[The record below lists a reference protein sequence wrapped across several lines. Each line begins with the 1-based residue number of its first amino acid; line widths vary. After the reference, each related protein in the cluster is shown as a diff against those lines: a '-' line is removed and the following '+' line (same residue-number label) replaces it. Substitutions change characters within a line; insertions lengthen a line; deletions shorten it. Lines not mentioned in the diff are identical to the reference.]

1 MSTYGWKKVF
11 KFTFVQT
18 GKSKAFIISTIVIC
32 VLVLG
37 LSLLIGVMP
46 LLTSSGSGSVS
57 QGDTLAAKKVYFID
71 NSGITSAEEYKQ
83 SIEQLG
89 LQFESRDASELES
102 LTETVNGSTECML
115 ITVSAGEESIKIY
128 GARPK
133 DGSVSKDEADGILNL
148 ISGCFSTL
156 RLEKMGLD
164 EQQVANA
171 LAPVSTSTSVAGEE
185 EENMAVSVIKMVVP
199 MVSSLV
205 LFILI
210 FAYGQM
216 VAQSIAQEK
225 TSRVMELLL
234 TSVRPL
240 AVIIGKILAMGAL
253 SLMQFLMFIAAGVV
267 GGVVSMPIVSSA
279 GTAVAQSG
287 VFNEMANA
295 IGKVFSGFSPVAI
308 VAVLVV
314 FLIGF
319 IFYALIAGLVG
330 ASVSRMEDLNA
341 AMQPYAIIGVVGFY
355 LAYFPTTMAGI
366 GEGPNTMA
374 IISYYLP
381 FSSPFALPSAI
392 LTGSLSIVEALI
404 AILVLAVV
412 TVLTA
417 ILVARVYEQI
427 IFHNGNRLKIS
438 DILGLAR
445 NK

>member
-32 VLVLG
+32 VLLLG
-37 LSLLIGVMP
+37 LTLLVGLIPM
-46 LLTSSGSGSVS
+46 LTSSSGASVS
-57 QGDTLAAKKVYFID
+57 QGDTLAVKKVYFID
-71 NSGITSAEEYKQ
+71 SSGITAAEEYKQ

-133 DGSVSKDEADGILNL
+133 DGSVSMDEADGIVNL
-148 ISGCFSTL
+148 ISGRFSTL

-164 EQQVANA
+164 ENQIASV
-171 LAPVSTSTSVAGEE
+171 LAPISTFTSIAGED
-185 EENMAVSVIKMVVP
+185 EENGAVMVIKMIIP
-199 MVSSLV
+199 MISSLV

-210 FAYGQM
+210 FAYGQI

-253 SLMQFLMFIAAGVV
+253 SLMQFLMFIAAGVA
-267 GGVVSMPIVSSA
+267 GGLISMPVVSSA
-279 GTAVAQSG
+279 GTAVTQSSTFTELTG
-287 VFNEMANA
+287 AVGE
-295 IGKVFSGFSPVAI
+295 VLSGFSPFAI
-308 VAVLVV
+308 VAVFVV
-314 FLIGF
+314 FIIGF
-319 IFYALIAGLVG
+319 VFYSLIAGLVG

-341 AMQPYAIIGVVGFY
+341 AMQPYAIIGLIGFY

-366 GEGPNTMA
+366 GDGPNTMA

-381 FSSPFALPSAI
+381 FSSPFALPSAM
-392 LTGSLSIVEALI
+392 LTGTISIGESLI
-404 AILVLAVV
+404 AILVLAAV

>member
-1 MSTYGWKKVF
+1 MSAYGWKKVF

-37 LSLLIGVMP
+37 LTLLVGIMP
-46 LLTSSGSGSVS
+46 LLTSSDSTSVS
-57 QGDTLAAKKVYFID
+57 QGDVLVTKKIYFVD
-71 NSGITSAEEYKQ
+71 NSGVTEAEDYRQ

-89 LQFESRDASELES
+89 LEFESRDAADLAS
-102 LTETVNGSTECML
+102 LTETVNSSTECML
-115 ITVSAGEESIKIY
+115 VTVSSENSNITIY
-128 GARPK
+128 GTRPE
-133 DGSVSKDEADGILNL
+133 DGSVSQNEADGIVNM
-148 ISGCFSTL
+148 ISEKFSVL
-156 RLEKMGLD
+156 RLVKMGLD
-164 EQQVANA
+164 ENQVTSA
-171 LAPVSTSTSVAGEE
+171 LAPITAFTSVAGEE
-185 EENMAVSVIKMVVP
+185 AESMAVSVVKMIVP
-199 MVSSLV
+199 MVSALV

-210 FAYGQM
+210 FAYGQLI
-216 VAQSIAQEK
+216 AQSIAQEK

-253 SLMQFLMFIAAGVV
+253 SLMQFLLFIIAGVA
-267 GGVVSMPIVSSA
+267 GSVVSMPITANA
-279 GTAVAQSG
+279 GTAQTDG
-287 VFNEMANA
+287 FNEITDA
-295 IGKVFSGFSPVAI
+295 IGKVFSGVSPFAVI
-308 VAVLVV
+308 AVLVI

-319 IFYALIAGLVG
+319 VFYSLIAGLVG

-341 AMQPYAIIGVVGFY
+341 AMQPYAIIGVIGFY
-355 LAYFPTTMAGI
+355 LAYFPTTMSGI
-366 GEGPNTMA
+366 GEGPSTMA

-392 LTGSLSIVEALI
+392 LTGTLSMVEALV
-404 AILVLAVV
+404 AILVLAAV

-438 DILGLAR
+438 DIFGLAK